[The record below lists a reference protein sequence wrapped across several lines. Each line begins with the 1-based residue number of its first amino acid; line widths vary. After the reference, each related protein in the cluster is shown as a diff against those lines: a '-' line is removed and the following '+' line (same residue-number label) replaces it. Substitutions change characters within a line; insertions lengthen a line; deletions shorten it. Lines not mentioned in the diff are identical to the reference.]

1 MPPKR
6 AKKRVRCG
14 CVVCAWT
21 FTSERTERDQ
31 RQRQRTDE
39 PMPEREEA
47 MPLLEG
53 EQGSSPDASEEDA
66 DETMP
71 ALQEGQGHAVE
82 GTEAGASGSK
92 SDLDQAAGVHAAGSP
107 ASPNPYTAD
116 AFGDSDNDNDVPG
129 TS

>member
-1 MPPKR
+1 
-6 AKKRVRCG
+6 
-14 CVVCAWT
+14 
-21 FTSERTERDQ
+21 
-31 RQRQRTDE
+31 
-39 PMPEREEA
+39 MPEREEA
-47 MPLLEG
+47 MPLLVG